1 MLINDQTRNSKMRV
15 YPNDPA
21 RRVSKVSNGIQ
32 GVLFRYQGSAR
43 SVCERRR
50 SELLHGLVALGITAL
65 LYFYSW
71 WFTGWCFASPWLA
84 VALLPTI
91 FWSGVQ
97 LLGTWLLYLMARRP
111 SVPPPLPDGLT
122 VDVFVTACG
131 ESHGLIER
139 TLAAACAMRGDHRTW
154 LLDDGADPAL
164 AHLAKRLGAGYL
176 TRTDRTDAKAGNIN
190 AALSR
195 TDGDI
200 VVIFDVDH
208 TPAPNFLERTLGHFA
223 DPTIGFVQVM
233 LTFCNDRQNWTAQAA
248 AESSLDFY
256 NPTSIGAGE
265 ISSATLMGSNALI
278 RRAAL
283 DSIGGYQPGLAE
295 DLATSIAIHA
305 AGWCSAYAAEPLAP
319 GLAPPDLAAW
329 FTQQFKWGRGVFE
342 VLLTAYPRFFARLT
356 WGQRLSYAV
365 RMTKYW
371 IGPVAGIHLFVTLAI
386 LLGGSSVAWASFQQY
401 LFHLFPLAL
410 STLLIRQVALR
421 TWRHSSVRAGSL
433 VNAIVL
439 VYTTWPVYTLAW
451 VMALL
456 RLPLAF
462 RPTPKSLTGTL
473 NPLWLL
479 PQAMTLLLLVG
490 GVFYSLT
497 VVEEYR
503 YLLFFCFAVS
513 QGVLQIGLLWK
524 CLRPGTAFKQKSYGF

>member
-1 MLINDQTRNSKMRV
+1 MLINDQARNPKMRV
-15 YPNDPA
+15 YLNGPVRSA
-21 RRVSKVSNGIQ
+21 SEMSKVIQ
-32 GVLFRYQGSAR
+32 GELFRYQGSAR
-43 SVCERRR
+43 SVSEGRRTK
-50 SELLHGLVALGITAL
+50 LLYGSVVLGIIAL
-65 LYFYSW
+65 LYYYSW
-71 WFTGWCFASPWLA
+71 WFTGRCFVSPWLA

-91 FWSGVQ
+91 FWSGTQ
-97 LLGTWLLYLMARRP
+97 LLGPWLLYLIARRP

-131 ESHGLIER
+131 ESRALIER
-139 TLAAACAMRGDHRTW
+139 TLAAACAMRGNHLTW

-164 AHLAKRLGAGYL
+164 THSAKRLGAGYL

-233 LTFCNDRQNWTAQAA
+233 LTFCNGRQNWMAQAA
-248 AESSLDFY
+248 VESSLDFY

-278 RRAAL
+278 RRTAL

-305 AGWCSAYAAEPLAP
+305 AGWRSAYTAEPLAP

-329 FTQQFKWGRGVFE
+329 FTQQFKWARGVFE

-371 IGPVAGIHLFVTLAI
+371 IGPVAGIHLFVTLAV
-386 LLGGSSVAWASFQQY
+386 LLGGSSVAWLGFQQY
-401 LFHLFPLAL
+401 LGHIFPLAL
-410 STLLIRQVALR
+410 STLLIQHVALR

-433 VNAIVL
+433 VKAIVL
-439 VYTTWPVYTLAW
+439 VYTTWPIYTLAW

-462 RPTPKSLTGTL
+462 RPTPKSLTGAL

-503 YLLFFCFAVS
+503 YFLFFCFAVS

-524 CLRPGTAFKQKSYGF
+524 CLHPGTAFKQKSYGF